1 MLNHVLRDIELFAGK
16 LREAQAKN
24 SHKKIKLGRKKK
36 KSQRGKCFMP
46 GERCRVILGRAPDAT
61 FILSPT
67 GVTEA
72 EFVDCFQKIKFSF
85 NLLVSGP
92 GKSWD
97 LHSTPFLSD
106 VSYPSLSLLQL
117 LLLLEFLKGTRL

>member
-16 LREAQAKN
+16 LREAQAKD

-36 KSQRGKCFMP
+36 KSQKGKCFMP
-46 GERCRVILGRAPDAT
+46 GERCRVILGGALDPT

-72 EFVDCFQKIKFSF
+72 EYIDCFQKIKFSF
-85 NLLVSGP
+85 NLLVSGS
-92 GKSWD
+92 GQFWD
-97 LHSTPFLSD
+97 LHPTPF
-106 VSYPSLSLLQL
+106 SLMSAIQA
-117 LLLLEFLKGTRL
+117 FPFSSFSFSWSF